1 MKINKKYQEICE
13 NILNEEH
20 FMSLKNDIHHGTNRY
35 DHSKR
40 VAHLSY
46 LLTKLFKGNTVVAT
60 RAGLLH
66 DFFNGSAKDNVE
78 LSYLN
83 HPLVSVQNAKKYF
96 NISLEEENIIKS
108 HMYHYALTQ
117 KITRLK
123 SNNVEN
129 VYTPTSKEGKIV
141 CFADLLVS
149 LYEGVVFE
157 GRYATALY
165 FVFLINLIRY

>member
-1 MKINKKYQEICE
+1 MKINKEYREICE

-46 LLTKLFKGNTVVAT
+46 LLTKLFKGNVKNAT

-66 DFFNGSAKDNVE
+66 DFFNGNAKDSEE

-83 HPLVSVQNAKKYF
+83 HPLVSVENAKKYF
-96 NISLEEENIIKS
+96 DISKEEENIIKS
-108 HMYHYALTQ
+108 HMYHYALVKKVT
-117 KITRLK
+117 
-123 SNNVEN
+123 NVKGKNKEN
-129 VYTPTSKEGKIV
+129 VFKPTSKEGKIV
-141 CFADLLVS
+141 CLADLLVS
-149 LYEGVVFE
+149 AYEGIVFE
-157 GRYATALY
+157 GRYAAALY